1 MRILLVEDDPYVGE
15 MIKEGLQHERY
26 NVLWVKDG
34 FSAMVEALKG
44 DYDLVLLDLMLPKF
58 DGLKVCSK
66 IRQVKDVPII
76 VVTAKSQVEDKV
88 EGLSAG
94 ADDYI
99 TKPFSFKELLARI
112 NAVLRR
118 YKRETQESISLGKLT
133 LDLRSYEVFY
143 NGRRVNLTKR
153 EFELLKVLMENAGE
167 VVSRERLFTKVW
179 ASYGEESSNVVDVYI
194 RNLRNKLGDRPPK
207 LIRTVRGIGYMIK
220 SEDVD

>member
-15 MIKEGLQHERY
+15 MIKEGLQHEGY
-26 NVLWVKDG
+26 NVFWVRDG
-34 FSAMVEALKG
+34 FSAMVETSRE

-58 DGLKVCSK
+58 NGLKVCSK
-66 IRQVKDVPII
+66 IRQVKDIPII

-88 EGLSAG
+88 EGLSTG

-118 YKRETQESISLGKLT
+118 YRKEVQESMSLGKLI
-133 LDLRSYEVFY
+133 LDLRSYEVYY
-143 NGRRVNLTKR
+143 NGQRINLTKR
-153 EFELLKVLMENAGE
+153 EFELLKVLMENAGK
-167 VVSRERLFTKVW
+167 VISREKLFAKVW
-179 ASYGEESSNVVDVYI
+179 SSYEEGSNVVDVYI
-194 RNLRNKLGDRPPK
+194 KNLRNKLGDRPPK

-220 SEDVD
+220 VEDVD

>member
-15 MIKEGLQHERY
+15 MIKEGLQHEGY

-34 FSAMVEALKG
+34 FSAMVEASRG

-66 IRQVKDVPII
+66 IRQVKDIPII

-118 YKRETQESISLGKLT
+118 YKREAQESISLGKLT

-143 NGRRVNLTKR
+143 NGRKVNLTRR
-153 EFELLKVLMENAGE
+153 EFELLKVLMEKAGE
-167 VVSRERLFTKVW
+167 AVSRERLFAKVW
-179 ASYGEESSNVVDVYI
+179 ASYGEGSNVVDVYI
-194 RNLRNKLGDRPPK
+194 KNLRNKLGDRPPK

-220 SEDVD
+220 AEDVD